1 MVLFYRAQSFSFS
14 ILMIFLFL
22 DLKLKLSSQSY
33 DHWKWMI
40 ARWSLDDRL
49 MIAGNICIFPFFSK
63 IFSWQ
68 CWETYY
74 CEYQIKKKPEVVLS
88 KVQEL
93 AFVVWWWWWWWWWWC
108 RCWWF
113 WLNACNI
120 YIFQLFLK
128 KIFRQCGETYYFEY
142 QIKKPEVVL
151 NKVREFTRRINLKW
165 VNIQICAY
173 FGPFSSKMTHL
184 TCIMGL
190 FYRAQ
195 SFSFLILMIFI
206 FF

>member
-1 MVLFYRAQSFSFS
+1 MSKVREFDFVVGCRCWCWGWWSWLNACNIY
-14 ILMIFLFL
+14 IF
-22 DLKLKLSSQSY
+22 Q
-33 DHWKWMI
+33 
-40 ARWSLDDRL
+40 
-49 MIAGNICIFPFFSK
+49 FFST
-63 IFSWQ
+63 FFFWQ

-74 CEYQIKKKPEVVLS
+74 CEYQIKKPEVVLS

-93 AFVVWWWWWWWWWWC
+93 AFVVWWWWWWWWWC

-128 KIFRQCGETYYFEY
+128 IFFWQCGETYYFEY

-151 NKVREFTRRINLKW
+151 NKVREFARRINLKW
-165 VNIQICAY
+165 VNIQFCAY

-184 TCIMGL
+184 TCIMVL

-195 SFSFLILMIFI
+195 SFSFSILMIFL
-206 FF
+206 FFGPKIEAL